1 MRRSFDKGV
10 LAVLGL
16 LLVLTVG
23 DALFAYRN
31 VRSLNDARVR
41 VGQSREVRLALQELL
56 TAAQDAETGVRGYAI
71 TGEDRYLDPYRA
83 ALPALQRPLRDVE
96 RLTADNPLQVRR
108 IPHLRARLDAHRAE
122 LDRILAARRSGGFD
136 AARAVMLTDSGKATM
151 DALRREVDAMTRE
164 EAGTIEARVQA
175 SVHSMDVAR
184 ASSVFAGIIGTLVI
198 AALLL
203 QMRRNLLARDH
214 AAAVLGE
221 QKELFRTTLASLGEA
236 VAACNNAG
244 QVTFLNAAAEALTR
258 WSAEQAAGQPIDDV
272 VRIVDPAH
280 VPLENSAL
288 RVLREGCA
296 VAVGHR
302 GALVARGGEE
312 RPIEDCAT
320 PLRDAAGAL
329 VGAVLVF
336 RDITERKRSDDAL
349 RDADRRKDE
358 FLAVLAHELR
368 NPLAPLRNAL
378 QVVRL
383 SGNDP
388 AIVEQVWGMM
398 ERQVQ
403 QMVRLIDDLLDV
415 SRITRNKLE
424 LRRETVDT
432 REVVEAALEM
442 SSPVVTRYGHEVSVA
457 IEPGCPA
464 LDGDRAR
471 LVQVL
476 DNLVTNAAKYSEPGS
491 RIAIAAQAAADGV
504 SIAVKDNGTGI
515 PPDMLDRVFDMF
527 IQVDRSLE
535 RSRGGLGIGLT
546 LVRRI
551 VELHGGSVVAK
562 SAGAGLGSEFVV
574 TLPAARAAQAAPALP
589 DADALGSVS
598 RRVLVTDDNVDA
610 AESLASMLRMMGH
623 EVSTAFD
630 GEACVAACEAFRPQ
644 VAFVDIG
651 MPRLNGYE
659 AARRIR
665 GAAWGAQVTLIALT
679 GWGQEEDRKR
689 AREAGFDHH
698 VVKPVD
704 FKLLARLLNPAANPN
719 AASRIRTP

>member
-1 MRRSFDKGV
+1 
-10 LAVLGL
+10 
-16 LLVLTVG
+16 
-23 DALFAYRN
+23 
-31 VRSLNDARVR
+31 
-41 VGQSREVRLALQELL
+41 
-56 TAAQDAETGVRGYAI
+56 
-71 TGEDRYLDPYRA
+71 
-83 ALPALQRPLRDVE
+83 
-96 RLTADNPLQVRR
+96 
-108 IPHLRARLDAHRAE
+108 
-122 LDRILAARRSGGFD
+122 
-136 AARAVMLTDSGKATM
+136 
-151 DALRREVDAMTRE
+151 
-164 EAGTIEARVQA
+164 
-175 SVHSMDVAR
+175 
-184 ASSVFAGIIGTLVI
+184 
-198 AALLL
+198 
-203 QMRRNLLARDH
+203 
-214 AAAVLGE
+214 
-221 QKELFRTTLASLGEA
+221 
-236 VAACNNAG
+236 
-244 QVTFLNAAAEALTR
+244 
-258 WSAEQAAGQPIDDV
+258 
-272 VRIVDPAH
+272 
-280 VPLENSAL
+280 
-288 RVLREGCA
+288 
-296 VAVGHR
+296 
-302 GALVARGGEE
+302 
-312 RPIEDCAT
+312 
-320 PLRDAAGAL
+320 
-329 VGAVLVF
+329 VLVF

-383 SGNDP
+383 SGSDP
-388 AIVEQVWGMM
+388 ATVKQVWGMM

-442 SSPVVTRYGHEVSVA
+442 SSPVVMRYGHEVSVA
-457 IEPGCPA
+457 IAPGCPA
-464 LDGDRAR
+464 VDADRAR

-515 PPDMLDRVFDMF
+515 PPDMLERVFDMF
-527 IQVDRSLE
+527 TQVDRSLE

-551 VELHGGSVVAK
+551 VELHGGSVVAR
-562 SAGAGLGSEFVV
+562 SAGAGRGSEFVV
-574 TLPAARAAQAAPALP
+574 TLPAARAAQAAQAPA
-589 DADALGSVS
+589 DADAPGCVA

-610 AESLASMLRMMGH
+610 AESLASMLRLMGH

-630 GEACVAACEAFRPQ
+630 GEACVAACESFRPQ

-665 GAAWGAQVTLIALT
+665 GAAWGAQVTLVALT

-704 FKLLARLLNPAANPN
+704 FSLLARLLDPIANQN
-719 AASRIRTP
+719 ASSRIGTP